1 MTKQSRDVY
10 KAMEAACAYFGCVC
24 ADAQSVQGETLTP
37 ACTTVPPQLMNT
49 KEREQARETT
59 GRTFL
64 VQSPLP
70 NHLCNRNMNCGGGFA
85 STLLHRLWGSHIN
98 VNRQLAE
105 PNIINSSMD
114 GGKTTQVMVEGDWKR
129 LRKVILQTILL
140 TTHSELQS
148 EAQQTNCWKGTW
160 PLFTL
165 RRV

>member
-1 MTKQSRDVY
+1 VACPLATIRPCCHGINCGSWCQFGTRWKGTLSAIHISFPRMTKQSRDVY

-98 VNRQLAE
+98 INRQLAE
-105 PNIINSSMD
+105 PNIINKQTK
-114 GGKTTQVMVEGDWKR
+114 GFTT
-129 LRKVILQTILL
+129 
-140 TTHSELQS
+140 
-148 EAQQTNCWKGTW
+148 
-160 PLFTL
+160 
-165 RRV
+165 